1 MNKNKVTEL
10 ELPCENSKHSGLDL
24 WACRDSV
31 EIYLKGLIHMQDES
45 LQCYLSKENALK
57 LADAI
62 YQHFNK

>member
-1 MNKNKVTEL
+1 MNKNKLTEL
-10 ELPCENSKHSGLDL
+10 ELPCENTENSRLDL
-24 WACRDSV
+24 WACGDSV
-31 EIYLKGLIHMQDES
+31 EIYLTHMKYES